1 MKSTFNSLVSMI
13 PCAEKQ
19 LMLSALYDKA
29 TTLQKIEIIVEIE
42 NFLGIDKQ
50 NIVKNFLSQSK

>member
-13 PCAEKQ
+13 PCADKQ

-29 TTLQKIEIIVEIE
+29 TTVQKLELIVSLED
-42 NFLGIDKQ
+42 FLEIDKQ
-50 NIVKNFLSQSK
+50 NIVKNFLNQSR

>member
-50 NIVKNFLSQSK
+50 NIVKNFLNQ

>member
-19 LMLSALYDKA
+19 LMLSELYDKA

>member
-50 NIVKNFLSQSK
+50 NIVKNFLNQSR

>member
-19 LMLSALYDKA
+19 LMLSALYDRA

-50 NIVKNFLSQSK
+50 DIVKNFLNQSR